1 MNNMDNV
8 FKKTREL
15 GEALLESEVYLRMK
29 DAEDKA
35 MANPEAAQTMA
46 AFLEKRGE
54 LQSMMHSDNP
64 DPGAMKRIS
73 EEMDDLQDRL
83 QMVDDVVALNDARN
97 EFNSLIGQ
105 INQVLQFIVTGRM
118 DESGCSGDCGT
129 CGGCH

>member
-15 GEALLESEVYLRMK
+15 GEALLECEVYLKMK

-54 LQSMMHSDNP
+54 LQSMMQSENP

-73 EEMDDLQDRL
+73 EEMDGLQDRL
-83 QMVDDVVALNDARN
+83 QMVDDIVALNDARN

-118 DESGCSGDCGT
+118 DESGCAGDCSA
-129 CGGCH
+129 CSGCH